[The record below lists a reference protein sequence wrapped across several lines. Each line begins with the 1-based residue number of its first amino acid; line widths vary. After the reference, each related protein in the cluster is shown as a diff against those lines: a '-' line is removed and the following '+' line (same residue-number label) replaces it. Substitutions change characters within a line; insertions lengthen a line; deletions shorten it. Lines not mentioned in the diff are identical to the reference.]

1 MIVIIIIIIIIII
14 MMMIIITKLTIKSY
28 LQSISLKKLFGPSTI
43 YNIPFD

>member
-1 MIVIIIIIIIIII
+1 MIVIIIIIII
-14 MMMIIITKLTIKSY
+14 IIITKLTIKSY

>member
-1 MIVIIIIIIIIII
+1 MIVIIIIIIII
-14 MMMIIITKLTIKSY
+14 IIITKLTIKSY